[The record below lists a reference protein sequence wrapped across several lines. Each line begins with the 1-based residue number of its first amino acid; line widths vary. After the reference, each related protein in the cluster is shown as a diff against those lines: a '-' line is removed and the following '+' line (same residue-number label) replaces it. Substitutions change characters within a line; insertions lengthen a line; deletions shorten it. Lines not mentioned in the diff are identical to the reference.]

1 MADRRLSAADRRDRL
16 LAVGA
21 DLFASQSYEAVRMQ
35 HVADT
40 AGISRA
46 LLYRHFPT
54 KRDLFAAVYRNAA
67 DGLLAVTELDADLP
81 MADQVAEGLDAHL
94 DYFVANRN
102 TVLAANRSLA
112 GDPVV
117 QAVISDELE
126 VLRARMLD
134 TFTIPGTSRASVSA
148 VVMSWLV
155 FVRTLCVEWLAHG
168 DATRDEIR
176 DVCSGALLGALTPL
190 ARDATARP

>member
-1 MADRRLSAADRRDRL
+1 MADRRLSAADRRNRL

-21 DLFASQSYEAVRMQ
+21 DLFATQSYEDVRMQ
-35 HVADT
+35 QVADA

-67 DGLLAVTELDADLP
+67 DGLLAITELDADVP
-81 MADQVAEGLDAHL
+81 MADQVAAGLDAHL

-117 QAVISDELE
+117 QAVIADELE

-134 TFTIPGTSRASVSA
+134 TFTIPGASRATVSA

-155 FVRTLCVEWLAHG
+155 FVRTLCVEWLARG

-176 DVCSGALLGALTPL
+176 DVCGGALLGALTPL
-190 ARDATARP
+190 ARVETARP